1 MYDTS
6 HIRNFC
12 IIAHIDHGKSTLAD
26 RLLELTGT
34 VPARKMH
41 SQFLDQMD
49 IERERGIT
57 IKMQPVRMIYFVNHA
72 PIFNSQFSISNE
84 NLLKIKNLKIENSN
98 SEYILNL
105 IDTPGHI
112 DFTYE
117 VSRALLA
124 VEGAILLVDAT
135 QGVQAQTITNLELAK
150 RFHLAVVP
158 VMNKIDLPDARIEE
172 TKAEIVALLSCDP
185 DDILLV
191 SAKTGEGVGQVLR
204 AIIDRIPPPSFWK
217 TSDVLG
223 TSDVEEKRVAGAFQ
237 ALIFDSKYSTHKGV
251 LAYVRVFS
259 GSFLPHRGATLHL
272 VHKNITIEPV
282 EVGVFLPELRAT
294 EGLHDGE
301 IGYIATNIKDP
312 EIVRVGDTIGAIS
325 IGTYQEPKA
334 MAWASIFPSVS
345 DEFKK
350 LKDAIVKLKLNDPA
364 LSYETEGSALFGRSM
379 RAGFL
384 GMLHLEITIERL
396 RREFGVSVVVAHPT
410 VEYQVVDEQGAQR
423 AVRDPVSFENIQH
436 PQRVCEPWF
445 LVSIV
450 SRVSD
455 LGAIME
461 LLKLREGEVVETQT
475 LPGER
480 IVLSALMPLRKLI
493 THFFDDL
500 KSVTQGYGSLSY
512 EFGEMRIVDLTVLS
526 VFIGEKAIPQFAR
539 LLPKGELEREA
550 RKTVERLY
558 EILPRQLFA
567 LKIQAGI
574 GSRILASRTLPAL
587 SKHVTAKL
595 YGGDRSRKMKL
606 WKKQKEGKKRLEAH
620 GDVDIP
626 HEVYLKMIKN

>member
-84 NLLKIKNLKIENSN
+84 NLLKIKKLKIENSN

-124 VEGAILLVDAT
+124 VEGAILL
-135 QGVQAQTITNLELAK
+135 
-150 RFHLAVVP
+150 
-158 VMNKIDLPDARIEE
+158 
-172 TKAEIVALLSCDP
+172 
-185 DDILLV
+185 
-191 SAKTGEGVGQVLR
+191 
-204 AIIDRIPPPSFWK
+204 
-217 TSDVLG
+217 
-223 TSDVEEKRVAGAFQ
+223 VEEKRVAGAFQ

-334 MAWASIFPSVS
+334 MVWASIFPSVS

-423 AVRDPVSFENIQH
+423 AVRDPVSFENIQQ

-512 EFGEMRIVDLTVLS
+512 EFGEMRVVDLTVLS
-526 VFIGEKAIPQFAR
+526 VFIGEKAIQQFAR

-595 YGGDRSRKMKL
+595 YGGGRSRQKKL
-606 WKKQKEGKKRLEAH
+606 WKKQKEGKKRLRKHA
-620 GDVDIP
+620 DVDIP
-626 HEVYLKMIKN
+626 HEVYIKMIGK